1 MHLIPW
7 RVIFFFVLPA
17 VLILWK
23 VLPWAHGKGWGF
35 ITKSGISTVIMGCC
49 FTAAPF
55 SLVAMDKLAIWLL
68 SDSTESGDAQK
79 VAYMQRLIPRDTDYA
94 MSLNYAYV
102 WQMALLVGVVLVL
115 VYMAHLAL
123 KKRGKSWTN
132 L

>member
-55 SLVAMDKLAIWLL
+55 SLVATFSLKQQILASAGLFHI
-68 SDSTESGDAQK
+68 
-79 VAYMQRLIPRDTDYA
+79 
-94 MSLNYAYV
+94 
-102 WQMALLVGVVLVL
+102 
-115 VYMAHLAL
+115 
-123 KKRGKSWTN
+123 
-132 L
+132 